1 VGVLGLEDGMP
12 RIDQFVDE
20 ELSAMSFQTLF
31 RHAIRSYED
40 GDTIAAN
47 NPDLGRPPE
56 MKQ

>member
-1 VGVLGLEDGMP
+1 
-12 RIDQFVDE
+12 
-20 ELSAMSFQTLF
+20 MSFQTLF